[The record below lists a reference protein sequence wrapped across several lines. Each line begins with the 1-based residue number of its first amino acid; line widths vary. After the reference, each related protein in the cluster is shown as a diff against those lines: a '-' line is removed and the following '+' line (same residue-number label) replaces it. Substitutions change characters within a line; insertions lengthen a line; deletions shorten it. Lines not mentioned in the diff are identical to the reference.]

1 MPPELRDIVMEYLES
16 ILLYERKKL
25 MHIELWLTCLER
37 KRERRYRLLAW
48 FRGPTFMLF

>member
-1 MPPELRDIVMEYLES
+1 MPPEISAIVRDYIES
-16 ILLYERKKL
+16 ILLFERKKL

-48 FRGPTFMLF
+48 FRGPSYMLF